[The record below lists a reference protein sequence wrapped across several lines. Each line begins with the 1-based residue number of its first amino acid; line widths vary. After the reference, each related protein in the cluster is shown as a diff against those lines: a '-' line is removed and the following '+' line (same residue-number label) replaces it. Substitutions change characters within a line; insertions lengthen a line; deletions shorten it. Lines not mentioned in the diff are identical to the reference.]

1 MWLTIGNLRGVI
13 PAGDTL
19 FLLQGTSQPQSFNWE
34 KYGLS
39 LSAPE
44 GILLP
49 SDTCEVAVTA
59 LAGGEFEFPKGSEL
73 VSAVYAIS
81 ISNTLLKPLT
91 ANIQHC
97 VALETPE
104 QCNYLKFVRAPL
116 NNGTPPY
123 QFKPFPGG
131 VFKPGS
137 QYGSISCAKFCLIAE
152 VLMWESGEGQEGGQ
166 GQNGEGQGGNEE
178 EQGGNGDGQGG
189 GQEENGEGEGEN
201 GEGQGGNGEGQG
213 GNGDGQEGGQG
224 ENGEGQNGGAGQGEN
239 GERENGE
246 GGQGENGE
254 GQNGG
259 VGQVENEEGQN
270 VERGQGENGVGGYA
284 ENGAGEEQVVC
295 ERQEVKGGNAGDGER
310 HEERG
315 IKNFC
320 LNLTFMDNFSC
331 FKNIK
336 CTC

>member
-19 FLLQGTSQPQSFNWE
+19 FLLRGTSQPQSFNWE

-49 SDTCEVAVTA
+49 SETCEVSITA
-59 LAGGEFEFPKGSEL
+59 LAGGEFEFPKCSEL

-123 QFKPFPGG
+123 QFKPLPGG

-137 QYGSISCAKFCLIAE
+137 QYGSISCTKFCLIAE
-152 VLMWESGEGQEGGQ
+152 VLMWESGEGQEEGEQ
-166 GQNGEGQGGNEE
+166 GHNGEGQGGNEE

-213 GNGDGQEGGQG
+213 GNGDGQEGEQGQRG
-224 ENGEGQNGGAGQGEN
+224 NGEEQEDRRGER
-239 GERENGE
+239 RENGE
-246 GGQGENGE
+246 EINKGVEQEENIGEVVQKRDRGREAQGQKK
-254 GQNGG
+254 
-259 VGQVENEEGQN
+259 VEKNSMDITEKNMSNE
-270 VERGQGENGVGGYA
+270 QGLE
-284 ENGAGEEQVVC
+284 
-295 ERQEVKGGNAGDGER
+295 
-310 HEERG
+310 
-315 IKNFC
+315 I
-320 LNLTFMDNFSC
+320 L
-331 FKNIK
+331 
-336 CTC
+336 